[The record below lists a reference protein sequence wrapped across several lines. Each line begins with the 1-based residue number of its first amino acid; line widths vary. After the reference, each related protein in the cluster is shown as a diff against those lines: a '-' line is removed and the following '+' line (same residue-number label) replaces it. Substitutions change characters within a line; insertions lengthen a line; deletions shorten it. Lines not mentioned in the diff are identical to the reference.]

1 MQKGFETQ
9 IQEIIQEIKELILI
23 PMHPCTDVESELI
36 ERERLISERIKQ
48 LQPPKPPTCG
58 TCDYVSPVYSLNSDG
73 EGRCIKSMSSYRCKK
88 VTCLRLDSFGD
99 EDPIGLPLSGF
110 GCNSHSDYG
119 VPDETK

>member
-1 MQKGFETQ
+1 MSKT
-9 IQEIIQEIKELILI
+9 IKEFSEVVNLSIKMLEA
-23 PMHPCTDVESELI
+23 PKNVLEFEKYDVASSNIDCVIAL
-36 ERERLISERIKQ
+36 LKN

-99 EDPIGLPLSGF
+99 EDPIGLPLSNF

>member
-1 MQKGFETQ
+1 MPKEFETQ

-58 TCDYVSPVYSLNSDG
+58 TCDHMEVVYGING
-73 EGRCIKSMSSYRCKK
+73 CGQKVKRYRNCKK
-88 VTCLRLDSFGD
+88 IKHLKQSEAFGEFHHD
-99 EDPIGLPLSGF
+99 VEIPLSGW
-110 GCNSHSDYG
+110 GCNRHSDYK
-119 VPDETK
+119 VTK